1 MSTDNR
7 HISVLDHGYVR
18 LVDHMGSDLTP
29 ANSARAS
36 FGKRSETFTERDA
49 RLLAF
54 LVNHGHTSPF
64 RHAVVQFEVKA
75 PMMIAN
81 QWRKYRV
88 GSLHT
93 PEGVPIPDYTDDPLW
108 AWNESS
114 RRYVTEEPQFYV
126 PKATEWRSAP
136 ESKKQGSGDAVSPMN
151 GSIAEI
157 DLRRHIA
164 RSVDHYETAMR
175 CGICAEQ
182 ARLFLPAY
190 AMYVTWY
197 WTASL
202 QSVCHFLNERL
213 GHDAQSEIRDY
224 ASAVYSL
231 VKPLFPVSVDHF
243 VKHDIAKEDA

>member
-1 MSTDNR
+1 MTNDPSRIIN
-7 HISVLDHGYVR
+7 VLDRGYIR

-29 ANSARAS
+29 VNAARAS
-36 FGKRSETFTERDA
+36 MGKQSTEFTERDA

-81 QWRKYRV
+81 QWRKYRI
-88 GSLHT
+88 GSTHS
-93 PEGVPIPDYTDDPLW
+93 PAFDYTQDEMW

-136 ESKKQGSGDAVSPMN
+136 ESKKQGSGDAVDAEPFGRWATHDLDETIKSAM
-151 GSIAEI
+151 IAYQGAL
-157 DLRRHIA
+157 DN
-164 RSVDHYETAMR
+164 
-175 CGICAEQ
+175 GICAEQ

-243 VKHDIAKEDA
+243 VKHEGTIKEGE

>member
-1 MSTDNR
+1 MTNDPSRVIN
-7 HISVLDHGYVR
+7 VLDHGYVR

-29 ANSARAS
+29 VNAARAS
-36 FGKRSETFTERDA
+36 FGKASETFTERDA

-64 RHAVVQFEVKA
+64 RHAIVQFEVKA

-88 GSLHT
+88 GSTHSLAF
-93 PEGVPIPDYTDDPLW
+93 DYTQDEMW

-136 ESKKQGSGDAVSPMN
+136 ESKKQGSGEPVDFPYGNKWSYNMRFVTQNLVS
-151 GSIAEI
+151 I
-157 DLRRHIA
+157 
-164 RSVDHYETAMR
+164 YEQAMAD
-175 CGICAEQ
+175 GICAEQ

-213 GHDAQSEIRDY
+213 SHDAQSEIRDY

-243 VKHDIAKEDA
+243 VKHEGTIKEGE

>member
-1 MSTDNR
+1 MTNDPSRIITC
-7 HISVLDHGYVR
+7 LDHGYVR

-29 ANSARAS
+29 VNAARSS
-36 FGKRSETFTERDA
+36 FGKASETFTERDA

-54 LVNHGHTSPF
+54 LVKNGHTSPF

-88 GSLHT
+88 GSTHS
-93 PEGVPIPDYTDDPLW
+93 PAFDYTDDPLW

-114 RRYVTEEPQFYV
+114 RRYVTDEPQFYV
-126 PKATEWRSAP
+126 PKANEWRSAP
-136 ESKKQGSGDAVSPMN
+136 ESKKQGSGDAVES
-151 GSIAEI
+151 
-157 DLRRHIA
+157 DLGELATEVLRETIRV
-164 RSVDHYETAMR
+164 SVSKYESAMVD
-175 CGICAEQ
+175 GICAEQ

-213 GHDAQSEIRDY
+213 SHDAQSEIRDY

-243 VKHDIAKEDA
+243 VKTKEDA